1 MARNE
6 EKAQQLLNKWV
17 TMKQE
22 FNSGGPKERRPFLAS
37 ECDNLQD
44 AEKWRVDV
52 IRDTAKQITQ
62 IQNASLG
69 EHKIRD
75 LNDSINKLLRE
86 KRHWQQRILE
96 LGGPNYNAREPKSYD
111 ADGRELPGS
120 GGYKYFGAAK
130 DLPGV
135 RELFQAEAPEPPRR
149 TRGQMYK
156 LITPDYY
163 GYRDEDDG
171 MLVRKEHQAE
181 KRAIAEENARFEA
194 AKRQRTAE
202 RLDAGV
208 AAAGGEEED
217 ESEEDEEELVD
228 LDANAFG
235 AAEARAASAVTSAAL
250 KAHVPVPSQDDIKTA
265 ILDYRKQQLLEQF
278 AGGAAAST

>member
-6 EKAQQLLNKWV
+6 EKAQNLLNKWV

-22 FNSGGPKERRPFLAS
+22 FNSGGPKGRRPFMS
-37 ECDNLQD
+37 SDCDDLGE
-44 AEKWRVDV
+44 AEKWRLEV
-52 IRDTAKQITQ
+52 IREMTKKISE

-75 LNDSINKLLRE
+75 INDHINKLMRE
-86 KRHWQQRILE
+86 KRHWQHRIMQ
-96 LGGPNYNAREPKSYD
+96 LGGANYNAREPKSYD

-149 TRGQMYK
+149 TRGEMYK
-156 LITPDYY
+156 HVTPDYY

-171 MLVRKEHQAE
+171 QLVRKELQAE
-181 KRAIAEENARFEA
+181 KRAVAEEVARFEA
-194 AKRQRTAE
+194 AKRQRLNDPSAAQEEAE
-202 RLDAGV
+202 SS
-208 AAAGGEEED
+208 EEE
-217 ESEEDEEELVD
+217 EQVD
-228 LDANAFG
+228 HTDFG
-235 AAEARAASAVTSAAL
+235 EAEAQAQSAMTSAAL
-250 KAHVPVPSQDDIKTA
+250 KAHVPVPSQDDIGAA
-265 ILDYRKQQLLEQF
+265 ILDYRKQKLIEKY
-278 AGGAAAST
+278 AGTKRAAPT